1 MNKKYK
7 NFIFAVV
14 LLLLCGISGSARAG
28 ENSSSPISGDPS
40 IRWDIIGNNEKVK
53 NNAYERCMLIRSILP
68 GQGKSAE
75 TVRNNYD
82 IMSKY
87 VSYLYTQSVM
97 ISVNIA
103 AEEQAKKKSGADKSN
118 QVELLKQ
125 EINGHLGNITR
136 RINIINSLEAGVTML
151 ELLNKM
157 RDLPSNTYSSFKL
170 PDGDVGYDCE
180 VLK

>member
-1 MNKKYK
+1 MNKEYK
-7 NFIFAVV
+7 NFIFAV
-14 LLLLCGISGSARAG
+14 LLLVCGISGVAFAG
-28 ENSSSPISGDPS
+28 KNSSSPISGDPS
-40 IRWDIIGNNEKVK
+40 IRWDMIGDNKEVK
-53 NNAYERCMLIRSILP
+53 NNAYERCRLIRSLLP

-75 TVRNNYD
+75 TVRNNYE

-87 VSYLYTQSVM
+87 ISYLYTQSVM
-97 ISVNIA
+97 IPVSIA
-103 AEEQAKKKSGADKSN
+103 KEEKAERKSAADKSN

-136 RINIINSLEAGVTML
+136 RINIINSLEAGMTML

-157 RDLPSNTYSSFKL
+157 RNLPSDTYSSFKL
-170 PDGDVGYDCE
+170 ANGDVGYDCE

>member
-7 NFIFAVV
+7 NFIFAVM
-14 LLLLCGISGSARAG
+14 LLLLSSMSEIALAG
-28 ENSSSPISGDPS
+28 KSSTSSVTGDPS
-40 IRWDIIGNNEKVK
+40 IRWDVIGDNKEIK
-53 NNAYERCMLIRSILP
+53 NNAYERCVLIRSILP
-68 GQGKSAE
+68 GKGKSAE

-87 VSYLYTQSVM
+87 ISYLYVQSVM

-103 AEEQAKKKSGADKSN
+103 AEEKAKTKSGADKSN

-136 RINIINSLEAGVTML
+136 RINIINSLEAGMTML

-157 RDLPSNTYSSFKL
+157 KNVPSDTYSSFKL
-170 PDGDVGYDCE
+170 ANGDVGYDCE